1 MRLDERE
8 TRLRAEALQR
18 AGAETRRNSF
28 LLPITVSPCHRV
40 SLYVPEVIMKTY
52 FILSAIGKDRPGIV
66 ADVSEVIYDCGGNIE
81 DSSMSLLRNNFALL
95 LLFST
100 EREEVNQK
108 LSAGLKRLEWEKK
121 LTVFFSPIPLEEAHP
136 KAKEPMDRFEI
147 TTSGIDHAGIVYKVC
162 RLLADRKVSIVDM
175 ETRRV
180 ASAESG
186 TPLFE
191 MDIDVPRL
199 IPEKDLREDL
209 RYLADELVIDLVLKR
224 R

>member
-1 MRLDERE
+1 
-8 TRLRAEALQR
+8 
-18 AGAETRRNSF
+18 
-28 LLPITVSPCHRV
+28 V
-40 SLYVPEVIMKTY
+40 KTY

-66 ADVSEVIYDCGGNIE
+66 ADVSEVIYECGGNIE

-121 LTVFFSPIPLEEAHP
+121 LTVFFSPITFEEAHP
-136 KAKEPMDRFEI
+136 KAKEPTDRFEV

-162 RLLADRKVSIVDM
+162 RLLADRGVSIFDM
-175 ETRRV
+175 ETHRV

-191 MDIDVPRL
+191 MDIHIDVPRSMS
-199 IPEKDLREDL
+199 EQGLREDL
-209 RYLADELVIDLVLKR
+209 HRLANELVIDLVLKKKM
-224 R
+224 